1 MAQISL
7 PSFFIKAPNTTFQWT
22 SRKRHA
28 TELLRYEHS
37 R

>member
-7 PSFFIKAPNTTFQWT
+7 PSFFITAPNTALQWT

-28 TELLRYEHS
+28 TELWR
-37 R
+37 